1 VQAGIADA
9 RETLGANGQ
18 EHAKTG
24 PARSDSSR
32 SAEKTEHACFDEQL
46 AHNAA
51 ARRADGETESDLL
64 AAVGARARSRLVTL
78 TQQINRRAEAPAKS
92 AVSAGR
98 RSRTASAY
106 IPVSEKPLVLIAS
119 DRAREW

>member
-1 VQAGIADA
+1 MQAGIADA

-24 PARSDSSR
+24 PARSDSPR

-64 AAVGARARSRLVTL
+64 AAVGGA
-78 TQQINRRAEAPAKS
+78 
-92 AVSAGR
+92 
-98 RSRTASAY
+98 
-106 IPVSEKPLVLIAS
+106 SEKQTGNVDAANQQKGRS
-119 DRAREW
+119 ARKERSERGPKVADGIGLHSG